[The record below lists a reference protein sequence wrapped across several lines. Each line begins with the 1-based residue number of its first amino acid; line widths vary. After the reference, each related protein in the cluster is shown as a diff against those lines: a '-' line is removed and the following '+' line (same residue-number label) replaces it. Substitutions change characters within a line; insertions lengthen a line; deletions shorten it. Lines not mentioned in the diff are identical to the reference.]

1 MSETRWEDVKRI
13 VDQALDTP
21 DPEERCRFLENAC
34 EGDDALRREVESLLR
49 FEGGSISAETATK
62 LFSSS
67 GPSPSGTRF
76 QPGTVLSSRY
86 RIIERVGKGGMGEI
100 YHAEDLA
107 LDQAIALK
115 FLPPETAGNRYAR
128 ERFRSEVRLARQI
141 AHPNVCRVYDLGE
154 VDGLSFISMEFI
166 RGEDLRSLLRRIGRL
181 PPERGTEI
189 AVQLASGLAA
199 AHAQGVLHRDLKP
212 ANVMLDEQGRVR
224 ITDFGIAAIAGD
236 IESRDIASGTP
247 AYMAPE
253 QLRGESVTERSD
265 LYSMGLVLY
274 ELFTGR
280 PPFEETPDPRK
291 GSRPVPPSS
300 FVEGMDPAVE
310 KVIVQCLETDPSR
323 RPASAAAVREALPGG
338 DRLAAAVA
346 RGETPARALVAE
358 AGVSTGFSPAVA
370 WICLVV
376 VVLGLAGIFWF
387 GKRIRLSSLVPLP
400 KSPELLVADARRILT
415 DLNYETPL
423 RDHTYGFVRDSRYIE
438 HLLTEERSN
447 DWLQQLTRS
456 DPGLIRFWYRESP
469 VSLVPRRLTEFF
481 PAEHDPPVSV
491 PGMLRLR
498 LDTQGRL
505 RELQAVPRHADDG
518 RDDRPAPNWVPLFA
532 SAGFDPD
539 EFVPVEPLLHPTV
552 VSDTRAAWEGV
563 YPDAPEIPIR
573 LEAAALD
580 GKIVD
585 FKIVEPWTGE
595 VSELY
600 ESGPLRSDVV
610 PSGAARVAH
619 VGFNVLLILVLL
631 WLALRN
637 LKSGRGDRQLAVR
650 LALVLATLVLAQW
663 LLAAHHVAG
672 RSQMQVLN
680 GGLYRACYIFVLGTL
695 LYLVIEPYARKLWP
709 RTLVS
714 WIRLLSGRFKDPVV
728 GRDVLAGCLF
738 GVATSVFGRVVRTL
752 PLWLGEVPSR
762 PDYPPHPAE
771 ILALRGV
778 REAVAE
784 LLAIQVNIVTHVM
797 FLVVALLFFR
807 LIFRKTWAAVAL
819 HWIAYVMV
827 YGSGFGYIGIAFTI
841 TCWHVLFFRFGFL
854 SILVGTTFADLL
866 NGFPLTAEITAWHGY
881 GSMIAFSFCFA
892 VTLYGFKVSL
902 AGRPAFGDLLD
913 AE

>member
-13 VDQALDTP
+13 VDQAIGTP
-21 DPEERCRFLENAC
+21 HPEERRRFLETAC
-34 EGDDALRREVESLLR
+34 EGDKDLRREVESLLR
-49 FEGGSISAETATK
+49 FEDGSVSTETTTK
-62 LFSSS
+62 LRGSS
-67 GPSPSGTRF
+67 GPSPSGARF

-115 FLPPETAGNRYAR
+115 FLPPETASDRYAR

-154 VDGLSFISMEFI
+154 ADGLSFISMEYI
-166 RGEDLRSLLRRIGRL
+166 RGEDLRTLLRRIGRL

-212 ANVMLDEQGRVR
+212 ANVMLDEQGHVR

-236 IESRDIASGTP
+236 IESRDILSGTP

-253 QLRGESVTERSD
+253 QLRGKSVTERSD

-280 PPFEETPDPRK
+280 PAFKEPPDPRRET
-291 GSRPVPPSS
+291 RPAPPSS
-300 FVEGMDPAVE
+300 LVEGLDPAVE
-310 KVIVQCLETDPSR
+310 RVIVQCLEPDPAR
-323 RPASAAAVREALPGG
+323 RPVSAAAVREALPGG

-370 WICLVV
+370 WICLVI

-400 KSPELLVADARRILT
+400 KSPEILTADARRILT
-415 DLNYETPL
+415 DLDYETPL
-423 RDHTYGFVRDSRYIE
+423 RDHTYGFVRDSRYID
-438 HLLTEERSN
+438 HLMTEERSN
-447 DWLQQLTRS
+447 DWLQRLSRS

-505 RELQAVPRHADDG
+505 RELQAVPRQADDG
-518 RDDRPAPNWVPLFA
+518 RNDRAAPNWLSLFD

-539 EFVPVEPLLHPTV
+539 EFVPVEPHLHPTV
-552 VSDTRAAWEGV
+552 VYDNRAAWEGV

-585 FKIVEPWTGE
+585 FKIVEPWTE
-595 VSELY
+595 QVSELY
-600 ESGPLRSDVV
+600 ESGPARSDVV

-619 VGFNVLLILVLL
+619 VGFNVLLILVLS

-637 LKSGRGDRQLAVR
+637 LRSGRGDRQLAVR
-650 LALVLATLVLAQW
+650 LALALAALVLAQW
-663 LLAAHHVAG
+663 LLAAHHVAE
-672 RSQMQVLN
+672 RSQLQVLN
-680 GGLYRACYIFVLGTL
+680 GGLYRACYVFVLATL

-714 WIRLLSGRFKDPVV
+714 WIRLFSGRFKDPVV
-728 GRDVLAGCLF
+728 GRDVLAGCFF
-738 GVATSVFGRVVRTL
+738 GVVTSLFGRVVRTF
-752 PLWLGEVPSR
+752 PVWLGAVPSR
-762 PDYPPHPAE
+762 PDYPAHPGE
-771 ILALRGV
+771 LLALRGV

-797 FLVVALLFFR
+797 FLFVALLLFR
-807 LIFRKTWAAVAL
+807 LIFRKTWAAVAV
-819 HWIAYVMV
+819 HWLAYVMV
-827 YGSGFGYIGIAFTI
+827 YGSGYGYLGIAFTI
-841 TCWHVLFFRFGFL
+841 TVWHVLFFRFGFL
-854 SILVGTTFADLL
+854 SILVGTLFADLL
-866 NGFPLTAEITAWHGY
+866 LGLPLIPDLTAWHAY
-881 GSMIAFSFCFA
+881 NSMIAFSFCLA
-892 VTLYGFKVSL
+892 VALYGFKVSL
-902 AGRPAFGDLLD
+902 AGRPAFRDLL